1 MSSLKV
7 LKYYKFEI
15 TFNLFSN
22 EIKLKELIFL
32 FNKLTFKYLKKTFIE
47 EIVILNFTK
56 SSNN

>member
-1 MSSLKV
+1 MLR
-7 LKYYKFEI
+7 YYKFEI
-15 TFNLFSN
+15 VFNLSFN

-47 EIVILNFTK
+47 EIIILNFIK